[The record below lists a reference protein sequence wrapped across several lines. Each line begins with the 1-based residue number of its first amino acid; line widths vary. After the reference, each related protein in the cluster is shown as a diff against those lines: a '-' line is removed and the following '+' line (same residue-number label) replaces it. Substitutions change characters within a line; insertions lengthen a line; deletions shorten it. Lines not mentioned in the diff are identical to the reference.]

1 MKIYTRKGDQG
12 ETHLVTGERVPKHA
26 LRVNLYG
33 EVDELN
39 SCMGVAVA
47 ALPDKNDFQSMRNQ
61 LQTQQCLLFE
71 LGSELAGFQAPT
83 SQESVNTSKASV
95 IYEQDITELEDWIDA
110 MTAILP
116 AMKSFILPGGI
127 QAAAQLHVCRTVCRR
142 VERTMTAVAAA
153 TEGGGVVQPIAIKYI
168 NRLSDYFF
176 VAARFANHL
185 AQQTDVPWKSRARA
199 KCREASEST

>member
-39 SCMGVAVA
+39 SCTGVAVA
-47 ALPDKNDFQSMRNQ
+47 ALPDENDFQSLSSQ
-61 LQTQQCLLFE
+61 LQAQQCLLFE
-71 LGSELAGFQAPT
+71 LGSELAGFQAPATDQST
-83 SQESVNTSKASV
+83 SASAVSV

-110 MTAILP
+110 MTASLP

-142 VERTMTAVAAA
+142 VERTMTAVAA
-153 TEGGGVVQPIAIKYI
+153 GPDGSGVVQPIAMKYI

-176 VAARFANHL
+176 VAARYANYL
-185 AQQTDVPWKSRARA
+185 AQQTDIPWKSRARA
-199 KCREASEST
+199 KRLEANESI